1 MSELPLKE
9 AIKILTQEKKKVE
22 LKLAKA
28 YDSFCL
34 YPNERDQNDWDRF
47 SALDSAFE
55 MAISALEKLKNSN
68 KEVKKSNDLIGRQD
82 AIDAVTHITSSMS
95 VCVNADECHGMK
107 RMQRQ
112 AVIELANLPS
122 AQPEHEYTMEEYMY
136 GQDMGNPE
144 DGSL

>member
-1 MSELPLKE
+1 MSELHLKE

-55 MAISALEKLKNSN
+55 MGISALVELNN
-68 KEVKKSNDLIGRQD
+68 KKSSDTINRQD
-82 AIDAVTHITSSMS
+82 AIDAVHKNYDTILDFKSDGRTI
-95 VCVNADECHGMK
+95 ADSFED
-107 RMQRQ
+107 
-112 AVIELANLPS
+112 IINDLPS
-122 AQPEHEYTMEEYMY
+122 TQPDNHEVACWEQFLEHRAERRTDE
-136 GQDMGNPE
+136 
-144 DGSL
+144 